1 MVSMTTTHVLIVNNG
16 SLVHHSLLI
25 NHIENMY
32 TNEEKIIV
40 IMSEFFSLASIPLN
54 EIMIRYLKNKP
65 PGMQTFLDSILI
77 DIHRTFQILSFLH
90 HTTYSMALYLAP
102 FHKILGDY
110 LY

>member
-1 MVSMTTTHVLIVNNG
+1 MTTTHVLIVNNG

-77 DIHRTFQILSFLH
+77 DTHRSYQLVSLIL
-90 HTTYSMALYLAP
+90 HTTYSVALCLAP
-102 FHKILGDY
+102 FHKILGN
-110 LY
+110 

>member
-1 MVSMTTTHVLIVNNG
+1 MVSMTTTHVLIVNM
-16 SLVHHSLLI
+16 VYHSLLI

-77 DIHRTFQILSFLH
+77 DTHRTFQLVSLLL
-90 HTTYSMALYLAP
+90 HTTYSVALCLAP
-102 FHKILGDY
+102 FHKIIGNLTGFS
-110 LY
+110 